1 MATKRSIAL
10 KNDSAKLKQKEKTKK
25 RKKQTKKKEKM
36 NMHAYNT
43 IHKKEWISN
52 ILGNESVVG
61 DGNSILGIKED
72 QYTEQEIGLLG
83 MNDDRVQWITEY
95 D

>member
-1 MATKRSIAL
+1 M
-10 KNDSAKLKQKEKTKK
+10 
-25 RKKQTKKKEKM
+25 
-36 NMHAYNT
+36 
-43 IHKKEWISN
+43 HKKEWISN

-83 MNDDRVQWITEY
+83 MNDDHVQWITEY

>member
-1 MATKRSIAL
+1 
-10 KNDSAKLKQKEKTKK
+10 
-25 RKKQTKKKEKM
+25 M

-43 IHKKEWISN
+43 IHKKEWISH
-52 ILGNESVVG
+52 ILGNESMAG

-72 QYTEQEIGLLG
+72 QYTEQVIGLPG
-83 MNDDRVQWITEY
+83 MNDDHVQWITEY